1 MRAVTEADVCEGNS
15 DERFLALPS
24 IQKNTMKDN
33 SSMLLYVTLNIV
45 SSVSGPCHHCV
56 ILCYHKLVL
65 TSIILNY
72 IIRVNVRDKIVY

>member
-33 SSMLLYVTLNIV
+33 SSMLLYVTLNI
-45 SSVSGPCHHCV
+45 SILSEWPMPPLCHT
-56 ILCYHKLVL
+56 VL
-65 TSIILNY
+65 S
-72 IIRVNVRDKIVY
+72 